1 MPGRRPTA
9 LTPIAESKITMPW
22 SDTVITSGRL
32 ALRPFSG
39 ADADEAFACIT
50 PTLTRYLSFEPAAT
64 PADFEAVWRGWL
76 ADIATGTHFNF
87 TLRERAGGAF
97 LGLLGLHNARTAEP
111 ELGLWIREDAHGR
124 GYGRE
129 AVRALAEWAS
139 GHFAPRCLLPRGTS
153 QYRQPPHRRGAGR
166 HGDRS
171 PAATQI
177 RRRRLPHSRLC
188 AAISASHKPV
198 SLSRHQMMACN
209 PLSAMTFSSLSAGP
223 LGWVSPC
230 SHLRTVEAEV
240 CKCSANTG

>member
-64 PADFEAVWRGWL
+64 SADFEAVWRGWL

-139 GHFAPRCLLPRGTS
+139 GHFAPRCFRYPVAQANIASRRIAEGLGGTVTGHL
-153 QYRQPPHRRGAGR
+153 QQPKYAAVVYRI
-166 HGDRS
+166 
-171 PAATQI
+171 PA
-177 RRRRLPHSRLC
+177 C
-188 AAISASHKPV
+188 ARP
-198 SLSRHQMMACN
+198 
-209 PLSAMTFSSLSAGP
+209 
-223 LGWVSPC
+223 
-230 SHLRTVEAEV
+230 
-240 CKCSANTG
+240 